1 MTGWF
6 FAILN
11 HMNDQKIVLRAVVV
25 GAIITIA
32 TGVTF
37 YHYVEHMSWLDAFYF
52 SIITLTTVGYG
63 DIHPV
68 TPAGKIF
75 TTLYIIVGVGIITA
89 FITIFA
95 KWRTNRRV
103 RKISEKR

>member
-1 MTGWF
+1 MDMD
-6 FAILN
+6 N
-11 HMNDQKIVLRAVVV
+11 QKVVLRAIIV
-25 GAIITIA
+25 GAIVTVII
-32 TGVTF
+32 GVTF
-37 YHYVEHMSWLDAFYF
+37 YHYVEHLSWLDAYYF

-63 DIHPV
+63 DISPE

-75 TTLYIIVGVGIITA
+75 TTLYIIAGVGIITA
-89 FITIFA
+89 FITTFA